1 MSYVVL
7 ARKWRPKRFKEL
19 VGQEYIATT
28 LLNSIRSERT
38 AHAYLFVGPR
48 GVGKTSAARI
58 FATALNCP
66 EAVDGEPCGECDVCR
81 EIAIGRSLDVI
92 EIDGASNNGVDD
104 IRTLRE
110 NVKIAP
116 ASLRYKVYIID
127 EVHMLSTGA
136 FNAFLKTLEEPPDH
150 VKFIMATTEAQKIP
164 ATVLS
169 RCQRFDF
176 RRLTSRQIA
185 GRLKTIV
192 EAESIKVDDGALF
205 SVARAAGG
213 SMRDAQSILDQ
224 LVSFSDS
231 EITQADVHAMLGTVG
246 QDIYRRI
253 AVSIADLD
261 AFTMLKT
268 IDEIVE
274 RGKDLAQFLK
284 ELTIYFRNLLI
295 AGFGGGEDLIDLSE
309 EDLAELKKLSGRFD
323 SAVLLRIVEDLSDLE
338 SRFRQLPSTRVALEM
353 LLMRM
358 AQTGGDV
365 SIDSLISKLT
375 SLERRLNASGAASA
389 ASANPAPPSNPAGNP
404 HGASYVK
411 EPEAS
416 QQSAPEPESAPTP
429 PPPEPAA
436 EDYENLEDDPPE
448 PPEPEESEK
457 QDEGAEPQ
465 QALWDQFLAAVR
477 EQRMSTYSF
486 LSNGRFCG
494 IENDQAIVGF
504 DPENSY
510 SKKHLEEK
518 AVKQLLEETL
528 KTITGKPTRIK
539 LIIESDRAGVGAPAN
554 KGKPKREQR
563 KEADEAKK
571 RQFEQALQDPI
582 VKKTVE
588 LFNGKIVYVSG

>member
-7 ARKWRPKRFKEL
+7 ARKWRPKRFADV
-19 VGQEYIATT
+19 VGQEYIAKT
-28 LLNSIRSERT
+28 LLNSIRSGRT

-48 GVGKTSAARI
+48 GIGKTSTARI

-66 EAVDGEPCGECDVCR
+66 EAAEGEPCGECDVCR
-81 EIAIGRSLDVI
+81 EIAVGRSLDVI

-104 IRTLRE
+104 VRILRE

-127 EVHMLSTGA
+127 EVHMLSTAA
-136 FNAFLKTLEEPPDH
+136 FNAFLKTLEEPPEH

-192 EAESIKVDDGALF
+192 EAESIEVEEGALF
-205 SVARAAGG
+205 SIARAADG

-231 EITQADVHAMLGTVG
+231 EISQADVHAMLGTVG
-246 QDIYRRI
+246 QDVYRRV
-253 AVSIADLD
+253 AVAISESDTFSVLQ
-261 AFTMLKT
+261 T
-268 IDEIVE
+268 IDDIVE
-274 RGKDLAQFLK
+274 RGKDLAQFLR

-295 AGFGGGEDLIDLSE
+295 SGFGGGEELIDLSE
-309 EDLAELKKLSGRFD
+309 EDLAELKKLGGRFE
-323 SAVLLRIVEDLSDLE
+323 SAVLLRIVEDLTDLE
-338 SRFRQLPSTRVALEM
+338 SRFRQLPSTRVAVEM

-375 SLERRLNASGAASA
+375 ALESRLKGSGSDT
-389 ASANPAPPSNPAGNP
+389 APDSTSTAAGNP
-404 HGASYVK
+404 HAPSYVK
-411 EPEAS
+411 EPEAPALSTSPNDHASSDS
-416 QQSAPEPESAPTP
+416 Q
-429 PPPEPAA
+429 
-436 EDYENLEDDPPE
+436 DLEDDPPE
-448 PPEPEESEK
+448 PPEPEESEEE
-457 QDEGAEPQ
+457 DEKAEPQ
-465 QALWDQFLAAVR
+465 LGLWNEFLAAVR
-477 EQRMSTYSF
+477 EQGMSTYSF
-486 LSNGRFCG
+486 LGNGRFCG
-494 IENDQAIVGF
+494 IENEQAIVCF
-504 DPENSY
+504 SPANSY

-518 AVKQLLEETL
+518 NVKKLLEETL
-528 KTITGKPTRIK
+528 KAVTGKPIKMK
-539 LIIESDRAGVGAPAN
+539 LIIESDSSGARQPV
-554 KGKPKREQR
+554 KREKPKEKPGSEQR
-563 KEADEAKK
+563 RKSDEAKK
-571 RQFEQALQDPI
+571 QRFEQALEDPI

-588 LFNGKIVYVSG
+588 LFKGKIVYVSG